1 MTAFGDVIGHDRV
14 TALLAREAPA
24 AANAYLFIGASGVG
38 KATVARRFAT
48 LLLCPEGGGHSDPGG
63 TEACR
68 ACRRVMSG
76 SHPDLIVVEPE
87 GRQSLGVD
95 QARSTIQ
102 QAALKPVEAVRKV
115 FILEEAGTMT
125 DQAANAL
132 LKTLEEPS
140 PTTVFVLIAESE
152 DQLPSTV
159 GSRCRTIHFGRV
171 GDEVLTESLVGR
183 GIGYEQAETLARL
196 AGGRPGLALALLSS
210 PETAHFRTAWLSVPL
225 RATDRPGEAFNL
237 AGEMLASVDP
247 LLEGVGA
254 EQSKDEADRARR
266 RARQALLSTGLELIA
281 SWYLD
286 AAAVQLGG
294 PIKNRDVP
302 VATLTRVP
310 PALAVQRA
318 ERVMD
323 AIRDLEAN
331 LRPQLLLADL
341 FADIAVEQD

>member
-1 MTAFGDVIGHDRV
+1 MSIFVDVIGHERV
-14 TALLAREAPA
+14 VELLEREAPA
-24 AANAYLFIGASGVG
+24 AANAYLFIGANGVG

-48 LLLCPEGGGHSDPGG
+48 LLLCPTGGVHAEG
-63 TEACR
+63 ECR
-68 ACRRVMSG
+68 SCRRVLSA
-76 SHPDLIVVEPE
+76 SHPDLILVEPE
-87 GRQSLGVD
+87 GRQSLGVE
-95 QARSTIQ
+95 QARTTIQ
-102 QAALKPVEAVRKV
+102 QASLKPVESARKV
-115 FILEEAGTMT
+115 FLLEEAGSMT

-140 PTTVFVLIAESE
+140 ATTVFILIAESE
-152 DQLPSTV
+152 DQLPATV
-159 GSRCRTIHFGRV
+159 ASRCRTVHFGRV
-171 GDEVLTESLVGR
+171 ADEPLTRALLGR
-183 GIGYEQAETLARL
+183 GIDQGQAETLTRL
-196 AGGRPGLALALLSS
+196 AGGRPGLALELLTS
-210 PETAHFRTAWLSVPL
+210 PQTAGFRTEWLSVPL

-247 LLEGVGA
+247 LLENVGA
-254 EQSKDEADRARR
+254 DLGKEEAERSKR
-266 RARQALLSTGLELIA
+266 RARNALLATGLELIT

-294 PIKNRDVP
+294 PMKNRDVP

-323 AIRDLEAN
+323 AIADLEAN

-341 FADIAVEQD
+341 FADIALSE